1 MTQVTVRRSWVEY
14 RSAVV
19 NPKTYEAGGRQTWGM
34 RAAGYRR
41 RLRRYRPWWPLW
53 LAGAG
58 AIVVALIVA
67 ALSPSD
73 QGFAGPLVVV
83 ILITDLAGLI
93 TGVIVGIVHPSASSE
108 LRIRM
113 GLVVLA
119 LVTATA
125 VRGNPLAA
133 GLSALIGCGVA
144 LGSLWCGRRIMSALL
159 PQGDDD

>member
-1 MTQVTVRRSWVEY
+1 MF
-14 RSAVV
+14 
-19 NPKTYEAGGRQTWGM
+19 
-34 RAAGYRR
+34 AAGFRR

-58 AIVVALIVA
+58 AIVVALIA
-67 ALSPSD
+67 ATLPPSD

-83 ILITDLAGLI
+83 WVITGLAGLI
-93 TGVIVGIVHPSASSE
+93 TGVIVGIVHPSAPIE

-119 LVTATA
+119 LVTAAA
-125 VRGNPLAA
+125 VRGSPLAA
-133 GLSALIGCGVA
+133 GLSALIGSGVA

-159 PQGDDD
+159 PQSDDD